1 MIKLNDNMRDLGL
14 LGRIIRTA
22 DPDLNV
28 AQVAKISLA
37 LLQNDIRPHRRSEL
51 EVREQVVTEL
61 GLYAEKIKRDAPN
74 MTHGLPTYAKMIAF
88 FVNDAAKTI
97 AQPTAVDI
105 RPLVD
110 SLDEAGWVDDENG
123 PSRGDIALIV
133 AHTLQLIGI
142 KIQED

>member
-1 MIKLNDNMRDLGL
+1 MNDNMKDLGY
-14 LGRIIRTA
+14 LGRVIRTA

-37 LLQNDIRPHRRSEL
+37 LLQNDVRPHRRSEL
-51 EVREQVVTEL
+51 AVRQQVVTEL
-61 GLYAEKIKRDAPN
+61 ALYTEKVKSTSLD
-74 MTHGLPTYAKMIAF
+74 PTYGPVYANLVTYFI
-88 FVNDAAKTI
+88 NEAAKTI
-97 AQPTAVDI
+97 AQPTEVDI

-133 AHTLQLIGI
+133 AHTLQLIGL

>member
-1 MIKLNDNMRDLGL
+1 MNDNIKDLGH
-14 LGRIIRTA
+14 LGRVIRAA
-22 DPDLNV
+22 DPDLSA

-37 LLQNDIRPHRRSEL
+37 LIQNDIRPHRRSEL

-61 GLYAEKIKRDAPN
+61 GLYAKKIKNKATDRKS
-74 MTHGLPTYAKMIAF
+74 TFGPTYAALITYF
-88 FVNDAAKTI
+88 INEAAKTI